1 MGRDL
6 RSTQC
11 LFSDQQQ
18 SSKPLFIL
26 NRSVSARFKKITA
39 AFIMASFV
47 LVTALASDASAAEP
61 KTKAKTSL
69 SSAKQKSARPAAKSS
84 TKKKTNVKKKPVQHT
99 AYSPPHGSIVIDA
112 DTGTVI
118 SQSNADAR
126 VYPASLT
133 KLMTLLLT
141 FEGIEHNN
149 VNLFQRVQITSN
161 AARQPPS
168 KLDLPAGS
176 SILMRDA
183 IYAVVTKSANDIAV
197 AIGENVGGTEGRFVY
212 LMNQKAQQL
221 GMNHT
226 HFVNPSGLH
235 NPQQVTTPRDFA
247 RLARY
252 IVKNYPREYRYFATR
267 SFTYNGTVN
276 RNHNRLME
284 TYQGMD
290 GMKTGYTIPSGFNL
304 VGSAVRNNRRLI
316 AVVMGGKT
324 AQMRNNEVAGL
335 LDDGFEK
342 LANPQS
348 QQLVAQNTIDLP
360 DHRTV
365 STAGAAS
372 TRQQTNG
379 TVATVT
385 AQTPVNVNIPVASR
399 ALTVATI
406 NPAEPVPMPAT
417 GTMSEIAGQGD
428 IDPAI
433 AKRFETGMMAINAIK
448 TLKPGQTSGVPVNM
462 GSQQAAYDPAGT
474 KTMQLSNDSND
485 WAIQLG
491 SYNSRLLSDQVLAS
505 AITKLPGNLRPNA
518 KPIIVPLKAGEG
530 WVYRARLHGFSRE
543 EASAACKYFNN
554 CMAISPRAF

>member
-1 MGRDL
+1 M
-6 RSTQC
+6 
-11 LFSDQQQ
+11 
-18 SSKPLFIL
+18 FIL
-26 NRSVSARFKKITA
+26 NRSVSARFRRIVSA
-39 AFIMASFV
+39 LAMASFV
-47 LVTALASDASAAEP
+47 LVTTSSFNVSAAETG
-61 KTKAKTSL
+61 TKAK
-69 SSAKQKSARPAAKSS
+69 SSYSSPKPKSPKSAQKSSVRKKSPSKRPA
-84 TKKKTNVKKKPVQHT
+84 QRT

-112 DTGTVI
+112 DSGTVI
-118 SQSNADAR
+118 SQNNADAR

-149 VNLFQRVQITSN
+149 INLLQRVQITSN

-183 IYAVVTKSANDIAV
+183 IYALVTKSANDIAV

-212 LMNQKAQQL
+212 LMNAKAKEI
-221 GMNHT
+221 GMNNT
-226 HFVNPSGLH
+226 RFVNPSGLH

-252 IVKNYPREYRYFATR
+252 IVKNYPREYRYFSTR

-304 VGSAVRNNRRLI
+304 AASAVRNNRRLI

-324 AQMRNNEVAGL
+324 AQMRNNEVADL
-335 LDDGFEK
+335 LDDGFARM
-342 LANPQS
+342 AN
-348 QQLVAQNTIDLP
+348 QQTQKLVAQNTIDLP
-360 DHRTV
+360 VSRQV
-365 STAGAAS
+365 STSGDAARPPQ
-372 TRQQTNG
+372 TRG
-379 TVATVT
+379 IVPTVT
-385 AQTPVNVNIPVASR
+385 AQTPVDVNVPIASR

-406 NPAEPVPMPAT
+406 NPAESVPMPAT
-417 GTMSEIAGQGD
+417 GAMSEMAGQGD
-428 IDPAI
+428 IDPAVT
-433 AKRFETGMMAINAIK
+433 KRFETGMMAINAIK
-448 TLKPGQTSGVPVNM
+448 TLKPGQTSAVPVNM

-474 KTMQLSNDSND
+474 KTPQLSGDSND

-491 SYNSRLLSDQVLAS
+491 SYNSRLLSDQALAS